1 MLSAPT
7 SVTGISTEN
16 NYWSSTFGKAS
27 QYSAA
32 CMITVGNLNAS
43 VRQVRAF

>member
-1 MLSAPT
+1 MGRLLRLVPA
-7 SVTGISTEN
+7 
-16 NYWSSTFGKAS
+16 
-27 QYSAA
+27 AA